1 MSNHVDVWL
10 GRVDDQAAYE
20 DFFAES
26 YGDDDGP
33 ISPFA
38 ASQGV
43 TFYDHEF
50 IERRRTD
57 SFLSLDEAFE
67 GISFGS
73 SFVEEVRAQ
82 IGAFDYNLVVACY
95 SDDFSSPR
103 SASGEGVE
111 LAYVGRFTYDR
122 DAAPVGNYD
131 HL

>member
-10 GRVDDQAAYE
+10 GRVADQAAYE

-43 TFYDHEF
+43 TFYDHDF
-50 IERRRTD
+50 IDRRRAD
-57 SFLSLDEAFE
+57 AFSSLDEAFE

-73 SFVEEVRAQ
+73 SFVEEVWAQ
-82 IGAFDYNLVVACY
+82 IVEFDYNVVVACY

-103 SASGEGVE
+103 SARLEGVQ
-111 LAYVGRFTYDR
+111 LTYVWSL
-122 DAAPVGNYD
+122 